1 MAQYA
6 KTYASPSQ
14 LVALL
19 RSRGLILGNETRV
32 ENYLKHIGYYRFS
45 AYLYPLLTMPKENR
59 LMPNYPSQGKNLLSI
74 SVEPIPILI
83 LPHGCWLRYY
93 HSTAVNQQKVYFS
106 LCVIKYFLDI
116 VSPNNDMTAKLQSLF
131 AHYPTIDTNAMGIPM
146 GWEQEPLWQ

>member
-19 RSRGLILGNETRV
+19 RSRGLILRNETRV

-45 AYLYPLLTMPKENR
+45 AYLYPLLTMPKENHVFKSGSTFDNALDMR
-59 LMPNYPSQGKNLLSI
+59 RMTRPWI
-74 SVEPIPILI
+74 
-83 LPHGCWLRYY
+83 
-93 HSTAVNQQKVYFS
+93 STAVNQQKVYFS

-131 AHYPTIDTNAMGIPM
+131 VDYPTINTNAMGVPT
-146 GWEQEPLWQ
+146 GWQQEALWR